1 MLRFDIVIV
10 VIAAALFI
18 YALVDVISIYE
29 WRIKSLNKISW
40 VFIVI
45 LLAFFV
51 GPILWLTLGKARKS
65 DPDTPVQNHAAR
77 APVAPDDDPVFL
89 HNAGRFEAQEERIRR
104 LEAELKA
111 LNDEDPGNTTK
122 PEN

>member
-1 MLRFDIVIV
+1 MLRFDIVLV

-18 YALVDVISIYE
+18 YALVDAISIYE

-40 VFIVI
+40 VFIII

-65 DPDTPVQNHAAR
+65 EPDTQPRDQAAR
-77 APVAPDDDPVFL
+77 VPVAPDDDPVFL

-111 LNDEDPGNTTK
+111 LNDEDPGQA
-122 PEN
+122 PRSEN